1 MLIWKIRSFI
11 RFDDFDEFL
20 EVGVQTQLKQVI
32 YVSEMTDT
40 SSDSLT
46 AIYDISQ
53 KNNSESG
60 ISGCLLI
67 GSNSYLQLLEGPE
80 PAVENLYSKIKV
92 DSRHKKVKKLFERHI
107 DEKLFSSWSMKFT
120 PFSNVKWDNKEFDA
134 GKFQNINA
142 AAALKVFQSIK
153 EMIVNGAD
161 KS

>member
-1 MLIWKIRSFI
+1 M

-20 EVGVQTQLKQVI
+20 EVGVRTQLKQVI
-32 YVSEMTDT
+32 YVSEITDT

-46 AIYDISQ
+46 DIYDISQ

-80 PAVENLYSKIKV
+80 SAVENLYSKIKV

-107 DEKLFSSWSMKFT
+107 EEKLFSSWSMKFA
-120 PFSNVKWDNKEFDA
+120 PFNNIEWGNKEFDE
-134 GKFQNINA
+134 GKFQNISA
-142 AAALKVFQSIK
+142 AAAVKVFQSIK
-153 EMIVNGAD
+153 EMING
-161 KS
+161 

>member
-1 MLIWKIRSFI
+1 M
-11 RFDDFDEFL
+11 
-20 EVGVQTQLKQVI
+20 QTQLKQVI
-32 YVSEMTDT
+32 YVSEITDT

-53 KNNSESG
+53 KNNSKSG

-67 GSNSYLQLLEGPE
+67 GSNSYLQLLEGQE
-80 PAVENLYSKIKV
+80 SAVENLYSKIKV
-92 DSRHKKVKKLFERHI
+92 DSRHKKVKKLLEQHI
-107 DEKLFSSWSMKFT
+107 EKKLFSSWSMKFA
-120 PFSNVKWDNKEFDA
+120 PFNNVKWDNKEFNA

-142 AAALKVFQSIK
+142 ATAVKVFQSIK